1 MDLQLNLRKP
11 VHHRKQGTQP
21 EFGNLASTEVKLEM
35 SEMERSIELVVV
47 RRPMEV
53 RETPIKRT
61 PEQAIREVEE
71 LRRIMIDLH
80 GDPDA
85 PMERTVT
92 RRFVE

>member
-1 MDLQLNLRKP
+1 
-11 VHHRKQGTQP
+11 
-21 EFGNLASTEVKLEM
+21 
-35 SEMERSIELVVV
+35 
-47 RRPMEV
+47 MEV